1 MARVSSRFFD
11 TSSLTTCKQA
21 GKKSFEGVSWCKGS
35 SNMDSLNCSTDN
47 TTTTS
52 LSSDLTQ
59 NEIKS
64 ASNNTEQRLNSDKEI
79 STEIKN
85 DVKVSSTSDVQ
96 TDQRN
101 YISTEDKDTRSA
113 EYSKMIQVLKD
124 DLKLTCVLSD
134 VQTNEVEKDVKEQ
147 KEGRRKRKST
157 STQERDSASE
167 DNAGKA
173 KKKKV
178 QNSSDK
184 FCWRCHKET
193 VDVQCSACPRSWH
206 RKCIGGAQLANVQSW
221 ICGECATIL
230 KAENA
235 ETRSEAMS
243 QLSVDQLC
251 MLLKHIIDRMRD
263 YPGSEPFWKE
273 VDTKEV
279 SNYMEYV
286 VKPMDLCLLEN
297 NVKSKLYGSTDAF
310 MADAKWIQHNCIVF
324 NTSFFKKG
332 GGVYADPSKL
342 TSAAKQIVKVARQEV
357 SELEACP
364 DCYMHGRNLPRPL
377 PSWFIEPCRRPHPI
391 VWAKLKG
398 FPFWPAK
405 ALPRINGAGYIDVR
419 FFGEHDRAWVVP
431 KDVFLYSEEPP
442 QPLPRKKK
450 NEMDECVREVARH
463 CRKLEMVFGEFKF
476 APPRIQY
483 NPNDQTQIQ
492 IMLPNY
498 DSTANITK
506 SQSLALKKR
515 PSFRNRW
522 DGDSSS
528 REDVNSSTE
537 KTNSSLVKSIP
548 VTPGIAKK
556 RMQRKSIGSSPVIE
570 KEDPV
575 VMSMKKL
582 ETYIA
587 KASDIKLK
595 IKPAKNQKKD
605 EPETATPLPELTIV
619 VNKTSGNLKTN
630 STDKPNEETVPKS
643 PVKDSKSCTPKIA
656 PKIISSFLAT
666 STPKIALK
674 PIKPNTNKLYN
685 PKKTIIE
692 KINAV
697 SESKASE
704 SKESVSTLET
714 ESQNK
719 SAAPSVETNSSV
731 VRYYV
736 LTGDKSVEV
745 KKVSAEVA
753 NQAGQ
758 KIVSPV
764 KQEPR
769 DIPLLKKKQSKA
781 KKSFPNRPPNFSFL
795 SKTTAPPVDAMV
807 YIPPQ
812 SGENSISQKQL
823 PPPEAGPFSSKL
835 HQRSL
840 ELAKRMAQMMEEA
853 LRETVLENSEI
864 EQTSGDAC
872 QAKIHFLKLEIERM
886 RWQHQQQLDELRY
899 NTDRTLKE
907 MRASLEA
914 ERLRAVAET
923 RKHAEEDKQRC
934 VEEIKKKQWC
944 AMCGREALF
953 YCCWNTAYCDYPCQQ
968 KHWPLHMS
976 SCAQNPPSS
985 SSVVTNAPVNVSIN
999 DQSQVMPRLQI
1010 SSQNV
1015 STNSWVA

>member
-1 MARVSSRFFD
+1 MNV
-11 TSSLTTCKQA
+11 
-21 GKKSFEGVSWCKGS
+21 KSCTFLRRKGVAWCKGQ
-35 SNMDSLNCSTDN
+35 SNMDSLNCGTDGISTSTLSTELIQN
-47 TTTTS
+47 ESKSTTS
-52 LSSDLTQ
+52 DLDLV
-59 NEIKS
+59 
-64 ASNNTEQRLNSDKEI
+64 LNREKEI
-79 STEIKN
+79 STEVEKDLKI
-85 DVKVSSTSDVQ
+85 SSTSEIQ

-101 YISTEDKDTRSA
+101 YVSTEDKDTNGA
-113 EYSKMIQVLKD
+113 ERALVKD
-124 DLKLTCVLSD
+124 NVKSD
-134 VQTNEVEKDVKEQ
+134 VQTIEVEKDAKEQ
-147 KEGRRKRKST
+147 KEGRRKRKSI
-157 STQERDSASE
+157 STQERDSTSE
-167 DNAGKA
+167 DSAGKT
-173 KKKKV
+173 KKKKL
-178 QNSSDK
+178 QNTSDK
-184 FCWRCHKET
+184 YCWRCHKET

-206 RKCIGGAQLANVQSW
+206 RKCIGGAQLTNVQNW

-324 NTSFFKKG
+324 NTC

-463 CRKLEMVFGEFKF
+463 CRKLEMVFGQFKF

-498 DSTANITK
+498 DSSSHISK
-506 SQSLALKKR
+506 SQTLALKKR

-522 DGDSSS
+522 EVEGSS
-528 REDVNSSTE
+528 RED
-537 KTNSSLVKSIP
+537 TNSSVEQNNSNLVKSRP
-548 VTPGIAKK
+548 TTPGLTKK
-556 RMQRKSIGSSPVIE
+556 KVQRKSVSIGSSPVIE
-570 KEDPV
+570 KED
-575 VMSMKKL
+575 SSESTKKAESL
-582 ETYIA
+582 NLS
-587 KASDIKLK
+587 KVNDSKLK
-595 IKPAKNQKKD
+595 PKLKSQKKD
-605 EPETATPLPELTIV
+605 ETEVITCPKLTIHL
-619 VNKTSGNLKTN
+619 NKSSGNLKN
-630 STDKPNEETVPKS
+630 SLPNDKPAEETVQKS
-643 PVKDSKSCTPKIA
+643 PPKDLKSCTPKIA
-656 PKIISSFLAT
+656 PKVISSFLAT

-674 PIKPNTNKLYN
+674 PIKSNANKLYN
-685 PKKTIIE
+685 PKKTIID
-692 KINAV
+692 KLNAV
-697 SESKASE
+697 SESKSSE
-704 SKESVSTLET
+704 ESVSVLES

-719 SAAPSVETNSSV
+719 STSSSVGSNSST
-731 VRYYV
+731 RLYASS
-736 LTGDKSVEV
+736 GDKSMEV
-745 KKVSAEVA
+745 KKLPTEVGSC
-753 NQAGQ
+753 NQTSN

-769 DIPLLKKKQSKA
+769 DMSVSKKKQSKA
-781 KKSFPNRPPNFSFL
+781 KKSFPNRPPNFSFP
-795 SKTTAPPVDAMV
+795 SKTSTAPPVDAMV

-812 SGENSISQKQL
+812 STENPISHQQL

-864 EQTSGDAC
+864 EQTSSDGC

-923 RKHAEEDKQRC
+923 RKHAEEEKQRC

-968 KHWPLHMS
+968 KHWPAHMT

-985 SSVVTNAPVNVSIN
+985 STAVSSTPVNVSIN

-1015 STNSWVA
+1015 STNSWVT